1 MFRDISARAMEAA
14 RRLGIQGL
22 GLPPAPEDDGAF
34 LHFFSQL
41 TDKLVE
47 AAAKVTE
54 LIDAEC
60 WELLGLNGTS
70 IFSNL

>member
-1 MFRDISARAMEAA
+1 MT
-14 RRLGIQGL
+14 LGYPG
-22 GLPPAPEDDGAF
+22 PWPAPAPEDDGAV

-60 WELLGLNGTS
+60 WELLGLNGTG